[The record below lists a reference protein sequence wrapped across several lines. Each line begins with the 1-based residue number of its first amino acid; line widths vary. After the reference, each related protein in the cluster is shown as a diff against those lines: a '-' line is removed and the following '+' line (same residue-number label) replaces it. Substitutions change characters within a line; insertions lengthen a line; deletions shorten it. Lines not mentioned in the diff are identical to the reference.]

1 MLLINLGLVGK
12 ILQIRMLE
20 LVLFDYHILL
30 GALALTVRDLD
41 VQKMRPF
48 RDMRCEAAVV
58 THVAAMIK

>member
-1 MLLINLGLVGK
+1 
-12 ILQIRMLE
+12 MLE

-30 GALALTVRDLD
+30 GTLVLIVRDLD

-58 THVAAMIK
+58 THVAAVIK